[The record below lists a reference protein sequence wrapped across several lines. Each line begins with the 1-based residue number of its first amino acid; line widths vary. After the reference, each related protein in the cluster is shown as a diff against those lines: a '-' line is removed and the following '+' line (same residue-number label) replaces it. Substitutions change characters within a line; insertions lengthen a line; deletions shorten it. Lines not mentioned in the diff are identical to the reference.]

1 LGAQKRQILA
11 RPERVVHVQHIAHQA
26 ASRTALAVTKNL
38 KFGSQTLR
46 MRSLARAPAAACARG
61 ASRRAPRAAAA
72 PASRLPRAAAPR
84 LSPSQPQPCVPRRR
98 FLARAAPPDGSSAPP
113 EGTAVLEPAASR
125 EAELEC
131 VATGTEVECVLPEGA
146 FDAPAEADTPLW
158 LLLCPFFFWGTSVRA
173 RRREVTLRPHSPLCP
188 QMVCMKL
195 VLPDTS
201 PLFVASARLL
211 PSGAALVAFSAL
223 RGRAQ
228 PSSPA
233 AWAAVAL
240 FGLVDGTLFQGCL
253 AQGLQR
259 TSAGLGSVIIDSQP
273 LTVALLAALLFG
285 ERVGGRAVVGLL
297 IGVAGLLVLELPA
310 PPGGVEAAEAAAV
323 SAWSALAS
331 PSAGSLS
338 LWDRGEWWMLL
349 AAQAMA
355 VGTVMVRWVLSLGVD
370 AVAATGWHLVLG
382 GLPLLALSLH
392 NEPELYERL
401 GTSGLPALD
410 VAALAYASLLGGGVA
425 YAAFFSAA
433 SRGSLVRLS
442 SLTFL
447 TPVFAAS
454 AGFLVLNET
463 LTPQQLCGA
472 AITLAGIGLVTVK
485 TDADAQAK

>member
-1 LGAQKRQILA
+1 
-11 RPERVVHVQHIAHQA
+11 
-26 ASRTALAVTKNL
+26 
-38 KFGSQTLR
+38 
-46 MRSLARAPAAACARG
+46 
-61 ASRRAPRAAAA
+61 
-72 PASRLPRAAAPR
+72 
-84 LSPSQPQPCVPRRR
+84 
-98 FLARAAPPDGSSAPP
+98 
-113 EGTAVLEPAASR
+113 
-125 EAELEC
+125 
-131 VATGTEVECVLPEGA
+131 
-146 FDAPAEADTPLW
+146 
-158 LLLCPFFFWGTSVRA
+158 
-173 RRREVTLRPHSPLCP
+173 
-188 QMVCMKL
+188 MVCMKV

-211 PSGAALVAFSAL
+211 PSGAALIAFAAL

-228 PSSPA
+228 PSTPA

-285 ERVGGRAVVGLL
+285 ERVNSRAVLGLL
-297 IGVAGLLVLELPA
+297 LGVAGLLVLELPA
-310 PPGGVEAAEAAAV
+310 PTGGAEAAEAAA
-323 SAWSALAS
+323 AASALAALGGGA
-331 PSAGSLS
+331 PLS

-392 NEPELYERL
+392 TEPELYARL
-401 GTSGLPALD
+401 GATGLPAAD

-433 SRGSLVRLS
+433 SSGSLVRLS

-454 AGFLVLNET
+454 AGYLVLHET

-472 AITLAGIGLVTVK
+472 LVTLAGIGLVTYK
-485 TDADAQAK
+485 QPAEETDA

>member
-1 LGAQKRQILA
+1 
-11 RPERVVHVQHIAHQA
+11 
-26 ASRTALAVTKNL
+26 
-38 KFGSQTLR
+38 
-46 MRSLARAPAAACARG
+46 
-61 ASRRAPRAAAA
+61 
-72 PASRLPRAAAPR
+72 
-84 LSPSQPQPCVPRRR
+84 
-98 FLARAAPPDGSSAPP
+98 
-113 EGTAVLEPAASR
+113 
-125 EAELEC
+125 
-131 VATGTEVECVLPEGA
+131 
-146 FDAPAEADTPLW
+146 
-158 LLLCPFFFWGTSVRA
+158 
-173 RRREVTLRPHSPLCP
+173 
-188 QMVCMKL
+188 MKV

-211 PSGAALVAFSAL
+211 PSGAALIAFAAL

-228 PSSPA
+228 PSTPA

-285 ERVGGRAVVGLL
+285 ERVGGRAVLGLL
-297 IGVAGLLVLELPA
+297 LGVAGLLVLELPA
-310 PPGGVEAAEAAAV
+310 PPGGVEAAEAAAA
-323 SAWSALAS
+323 SAFSSLLA
-331 PSAGSLS
+331 PGATAS

-355 VGTVMVRWVLSLGVD
+355 LGTVMVRWVLSLGVD

-382 GLPLLALSLH
+382 GLPLLALSVQT
-392 NEPELYERL
+392 EPELYERL
-401 GTSGLPALD
+401 SASGLPALD

-454 AGFLVLNET
+454 AGFLVLHET

-472 AITLAGIGLVTVK
+472 AVTLAGIALVTVK
-485 TDADAQAK
+485 TAEAEAK

>member
-1 LGAQKRQILA
+1 
-11 RPERVVHVQHIAHQA
+11 
-26 ASRTALAVTKNL
+26 
-38 KFGSQTLR
+38 
-46 MRSLARAPAAACARG
+46 
-61 ASRRAPRAAAA
+61 
-72 PASRLPRAAAPR
+72 
-84 LSPSQPQPCVPRRR
+84 
-98 FLARAAPPDGSSAPP
+98 
-113 EGTAVLEPAASR
+113 
-125 EAELEC
+125 
-131 VATGTEVECVLPEGA
+131 
-146 FDAPAEADTPLW
+146 
-158 LLLCPFFFWGTSVRA
+158 
-173 RRREVTLRPHSPLCP
+173 
-188 QMVCMKL
+188 MVCMKV

-211 PSGAALVAFSAL
+211 PSGAALIAFAAL

-285 ERVGGRAVVGLL
+285 ERVNGRAVLGLL
-297 IGVAGLLVLELPA
+297 LGVAGLLVLELPA
-310 PPGGVEAAEAAAV
+310 PAGGPDAAEAAA
-323 SAWSALAS
+323 AASALAALAA
-331 PSAGSLS
+331 PGGTVPLS

-355 VGTVMVRWVLSLGVD
+355 VGTIMVRWVLSLGVD

-382 GLPLLALSLH
+382 GLPLLALSLQT
-392 NEPELYERL
+392 EPELYARL
-401 GTSGLPALD
+401 GASGLPAAD

-433 SRGSLVRLS
+433 SSGSLVRLS

-454 AGFLVLNET
+454 AGYLVLHET

-472 AITLAGIGLVTVK
+472 LVTLAGIGLVTYKQDAEK
-485 TDADAQAK
+485 TDA

>member
-1 LGAQKRQILA
+1 
-11 RPERVVHVQHIAHQA
+11 
-26 ASRTALAVTKNL
+26 
-38 KFGSQTLR
+38 
-46 MRSLARAPAAACARG
+46 
-61 ASRRAPRAAAA
+61 
-72 PASRLPRAAAPR
+72 
-84 LSPSQPQPCVPRRR
+84 
-98 FLARAAPPDGSSAPP
+98 
-113 EGTAVLEPAASR
+113 
-125 EAELEC
+125 
-131 VATGTEVECVLPEGA
+131 
-146 FDAPAEADTPLW
+146 
-158 LLLCPFFFWGTSVRA
+158 
-173 RRREVTLRPHSPLCP
+173 
-188 QMVCMKL
+188 MVCMKV

-211 PSGAALVAFSAL
+211 PSGAALIAFAAL

-240 FGLVDGTLFQGCL
+240 FGLVDATLFQGCL

-273 LTVALLAALLFG
+273 LTVAVLAALLFG
-285 ERVGGRAVVGLL
+285 ERVNSRAVCGLL
-297 IGVAGLLVLELPA
+297 LGVAGLLVLELSA
-310 PPGGVEAAEAAAV
+310 PSGGAETAEAAA
-323 SAWSALAS
+323 ASALAALGA
-331 PSAGSLS
+331 PGGAAPLS

-392 NEPELYERL
+392 TEPELYARL
-401 GTSGLPALD
+401 GATGLPAAD

-433 SRGSLVRLS
+433 SSGSLVRLS

-454 AGFLVLNET
+454 AGYLVLHET

-472 AITLAGIGLVTVK
+472 LVTLAGIGLVTYK
-485 TDADAQAK
+485 QTQETDA

>member
-1 LGAQKRQILA
+1 
-11 RPERVVHVQHIAHQA
+11 
-26 ASRTALAVTKNL
+26 
-38 KFGSQTLR
+38 
-46 MRSLARAPAAACARG
+46 
-61 ASRRAPRAAAA
+61 
-72 PASRLPRAAAPR
+72 
-84 LSPSQPQPCVPRRR
+84 
-98 FLARAAPPDGSSAPP
+98 
-113 EGTAVLEPAASR
+113 
-125 EAELEC
+125 
-131 VATGTEVECVLPEGA
+131 
-146 FDAPAEADTPLW
+146 
-158 LLLCPFFFWGTSVRA
+158 
-173 RRREVTLRPHSPLCP
+173 
-188 QMVCMKL
+188 
-195 VLPDTS
+195 
-201 PLFVASARLL
+201 
-211 PSGAALVAFSAL
+211 
-223 RGRAQ
+223 
-228 PSSPA
+228 
-233 AWAAVAL
+233 
-240 FGLVDGTLFQGCL
+240 
-253 AQGLQR
+253 
-259 TSAGLGSVIIDSQP
+259 
-273 LTVALLAALLFG
+273 VALLAALLFG